1 MLVNIHKP
9 KLLILFLM
17 LFGLW
22 LNTEAQIWTLQ
33 NCLDTA
39 VLQNKNLEI
48 GKNNILLSEQKQKE
62 VKANLLPKVNLNA
75 DYRYFV
81 ELPYQLMPL
90 SLFGGQEG
98 LFKEAQFGVPHNIN
112 ANIQF
117 AMPLYNPQ
125 IYGAIQTTK
134 IVTELRTLQ
143 YQKSKEQLYFDI
155 SNYYFNAQLLLNQLD
170 FIEKNLENSQ
180 KLLAN
185 IQLLKE
191 QLLAKGSDVNKIA
204 LQVQQLQSKQAIVK
218 SKYEQVLNGLKFVMG
233 VSLDTSL
240 EIEKNIKYQANQIEQ
255 ENDILDIQLVQTQ
268 KKLLFSELNTLKN
281 ARLPSISLYG
291 NYGTTG
297 YAYTTKPNDFLKF
310 FPIGS
315 LGLKVSYS
323 LFNGT
328 RQKKMSQK
336 NIELANNDLQL
347 ELLSDKNTMLV
358 QNAKS
363 QRQVTEQTIK
373 TSEAQIKLAQ
383 IIYEQSILQQKEGLA
398 NLTDVLLADNAL
410 REAQQNY
417 LSTVID
423 YLKADLEL
431 KKLTNNW

>member
-323 LFNGT
+323 LFDGT